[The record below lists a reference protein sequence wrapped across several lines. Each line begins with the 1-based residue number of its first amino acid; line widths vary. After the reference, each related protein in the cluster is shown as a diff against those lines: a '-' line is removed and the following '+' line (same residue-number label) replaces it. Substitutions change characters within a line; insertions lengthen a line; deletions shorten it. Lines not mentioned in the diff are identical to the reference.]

1 MPVGFRILPAQQ
13 TTDAKLIEAL
23 GKCATAHLAD
33 SMSHLQAASSAL
45 LPRHKAGN
53 KLCGPALTVR
63 VAPGDNLMIQKAL
76 DLARAGDVVVVDAGG
91 YTEQAVVGEIMASY
105 AITRQ
110 VAGFVVDGAIR
121 DIDFISGIVMPIY
134 ARGVTPRGPSKVGP
148 GEINTPVSIGG
159 MVVQPGDIIVGDA
172 DGVVAIP
179 ASDLRT
185 VLAAAQL
192 LEAKELA
199 TLAAVKSGKVDR
211 NWIDVALAS
220 SGFDH
225 AREGSIEN

>member
-1 MPVGFRILPAQQ
+1 MNVGFRILPAPPAA
-13 TTDAKLIEAL
+13 DAALIEAL

-45 LPRHKAGN
+45 LPRHRAGK

-76 DLARAGDVVVVDAGG
+76 DLARTGDVVVVDVGG
-91 YTEQAVVGEIMASY
+91 YTGQAVVGEIMTSY
-105 AITRQ
+105 AITRK

-121 DIDFISGIVMPIY
+121 DIDFISNITMPIY

-148 GEINTPVSIGG
+148 GEINGPVSIGG
-159 MVVQPGDIIVGDA
+159 MVVQAGDIIVGDA

-179 ASDLRT
+179 AEDLRT

-199 TLAAVKSGKVDR
+199 TLAAVNNGTVDR
-211 NWIDVALAS
+211 HWIDAALAS
-220 SGFDH
+220 SGFDR
-225 AREGSIEN
+225 AREGSKNR

>member
-13 TTDAKLIEAL
+13 TADATLIEAL
-23 GKCATAHLAD
+23 SKCATAHLAD

-45 LPRHKAGN
+45 LPRHRAGS

-110 VAGFVVDGAIR
+110 IAGFVVDGAIR
-121 DIDFISGIVMPIY
+121 DIDFISGITMPIY

-148 GEINTPVSIGG
+148 GEINTPISIGG

-192 LEAKELA
+192 LEAKELT
-199 TLAAVKSGKVDR
+199 TLAAVNSGNVDR
-211 NWIDVALAS
+211 SWIDAALAS

-225 AREGSIEN
+225 AREVS